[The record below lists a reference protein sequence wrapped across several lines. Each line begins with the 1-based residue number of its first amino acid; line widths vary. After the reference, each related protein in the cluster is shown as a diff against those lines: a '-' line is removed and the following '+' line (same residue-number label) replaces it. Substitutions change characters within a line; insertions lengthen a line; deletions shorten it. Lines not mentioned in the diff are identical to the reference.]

1 MSGYE
6 YYNGIDEED
15 ADKRV
20 ITDAL
25 LDFAAWI
32 TDNGVRQYIAE
43 MSCGE
48 DLVDL
53 TQSFCDGQNEPKK
66 PIKKRKN

>member
-1 MSGYE
+1 MNRYE
-6 YYNGIDEED
+6 YYDGSDDEN

-25 LDFAAWI
+25 LDFAGWI
-32 TDNGVRQYIAE
+32 TSEGIRSYIAE
-43 MSCGE
+43 MSCGD